1 MKKTLKLALC
11 GLMLAG
17 AANAQVVT
25 LPTDYYDGD
34 MGILPKSFSTDG
46 KVKLLAA
53 EELGEGGNIKI
64 RTYNNS
70 FNIEHSFE
78 VVPQRLLN
86 KRVTERRAIV
96 AIPGEF
102 ITINT
107 KDLTYNE
114 TPWSQVSQEE
124 KIRFLRN
131 EGQRLIWYYGYDN
144 IDFRRDS
151 IYTDAN
157 GDVYMYLINSVYDYD
172 FGKEEERTVGAFVLN
187 DETLKFQPITY
198 SRTGEWE
205 VVETEEYEYTNYM
218 IAIWNV
224 INMDS
229 DWSSELELPLLATQ
243 TLFNADAKY
252 EYIRYKRVA
261 YSNRAEG
268 DERDTDGD
276 GITDV
281 RSFRSG
287 HDNAG
292 IEVVSEDGN
301 VIASFDAG
309 DTEGATLI
317 LWEGKRYLGFYV
329 HDEDYNWSFHIYEI
343 NPNGNSITRA
353 SSEAFMHI
361 LPAMPR
367 KNTSVTVE
375 FGEESVKNG
384 GQLMITDMNGRTVYR
399 NSVTSGETT
408 VRVPLRHMAS
418 GIYNVTLV
426 NGGKK
431 VESSKLIV
439 R

>member
-17 AANAQVVT
+17 ATNAQVAT

-78 VVPQRLLN
+78 VVLQRLLN
-86 KRVTERRAIV
+86 KKVTERRAIV
-96 AIPGEF
+96 ATPGELV
-102 ITINT
+102 TINT
-107 KDLTYNE
+107 EDHIFLYNE
-114 TPWSQVSQEE
+114 ILWSQVSQEE
-124 KIRFLRN
+124 KIGFLRS
-131 EGQRLIWYYGYDN
+131 EGQRLIWYYVSDN
-144 IDFRRDS
+144 IYFRRDS

-157 GDVYMYLINSVYDYD
+157 GDVYMYLIDSVYDYD

-187 DETLKFQPITY
+187 GETLKFQPITY

-205 VVETEEYEYTNYM
+205 VFKTEEYEYTNNM

-252 EYIRYKRVA
+252 EYIRHKRVA
-261 YSNRAEG
+261 YSNRLVGE
-268 DERDTDGD
+268 EDTDGD
-276 GITDV
+276 GIADV
-281 RSFRSG
+281 RAFESG
-287 HDNAG
+287 YEYVG
-292 IEVVSEDGN
+292 LEVVSEDGN
-301 VIASFDAG
+301 VIASFDIG
-309 DTEGATLI
+309 DVESPSLI
-317 LWEGKRYLGFYV
+317 LWEGKRYLGFNVYG
-329 HDEDYNWSFHIYEI
+329 EDNDSYQIYEI
-343 NPNGNSITRA
+343 NPNGSGITRA
-353 SSEAFMHI
+353 SSAAFMHI
-361 LPAMPR
+361 LPAMPK
-367 KNTSVTVE
+367 KNTNVTVE
-375 FGEESVKNG
+375 LGEESVKNG

-399 NSVTSGETT
+399 NAVAPGETS
-408 VRVPLRHMAS
+408 VRVPLRRMES
-418 GIYNVTLV
+418 GVYNVTLT
-426 NGGKK
+426 NKGQK
-431 VESSKLIV
+431 VETSKLII

>member
-17 AANAQVVT
+17 ATNAQVAT

-34 MGILPKSFSTDG
+34 IGILPKSFSTDG

-86 KRVTERRAIV
+86 KKVTERRAIV
-96 AIPGEF
+96 ATPGELVTL
-102 ITINT
+102 IDVE
-107 KDLTYNE
+107 KDPSQGY
-114 TPWSQVSQEE
+114 WSQMSQEE
-124 KIRFLRN
+124 KIGWLRS
-131 EGQRLIWYYGYDN
+131 EGKYLLWDFGYN

-187 DETLKFQPITY
+187 DETLKFQPITC

-205 VVETEEYEYTNYM
+205 VVETEEYEYTNGM
-218 IAIWNV
+218 TVIWNV

-229 DWSSELELPLLATQ
+229 DWSYELELPLLATQ

-276 GITDV
+276 SITDV

-317 LWEGKRYLGFYV
+317 LWGGKRYLGFYV

-343 NPNGNSITRA
+343 NPNGNSITRV

-399 NSVTSGETT
+399 NSVASGETS
-408 VRVPLRHMAS
+408 VRVPLRRMAS

-431 VESSKLIV
+431 VENSKLIV

>member
-17 AANAQVVT
+17 ATNAQVAT
-25 LPTDYYDGD
+25 LPNGYYDANI
-34 MGILPKSFSTDG
+34 GILPKSFSTDG

-78 VVPQRLLN
+78 VVPQRLLD
-86 KRVTERRAIV
+86 KKVTERRAIV
-96 AIPGEF
+96 ATPGELV
-102 ITINT
+102 TINT
-107 KDLTYNE
+107 ENLTYNE
-114 TPWSQVSQEE
+114 IPWSQVSQEE

-229 DWSSELELPLLATQ
+229 DWSSKLELPLLATQ

-287 HDNAG
+287 HNNVG

-309 DTEGATLI
+309 NVYSATLI
-317 LWEGKRYLGFYV
+317 FWEGKRYLGLYV
-329 HDEDYNWSFHIYEI
+329 YDEDYNCNYHIYEI

-384 GQLMITDMNGRTVYR
+384 GQLMITDTNGCTVYR
-399 NSVTSGETT
+399 NTVAPGETS
-408 VRVPLRHMAS
+408 VRVPLRRMAS